1 MRTPVTRLAA
11 AAVVALLAGCGG
23 GADASSGERGRP
35 ADPWRLEVV
44 RRDGGEPCRPGT
56 TELEL
61 GGRTALLQ
69 VNPGGAGRRT
79 LLLSLHGAGGAP
91 RGGLWLFRAA
101 ERTPGLVILAPGSA
115 GSTWDFQGGDTP
127 FLRRALERAL
137 ARCPVDRRR
146 VAVGGFSDG
155 ATLALTLG
163 LANGDLF
170 RAIVAL
176 SPGGILSERWTGRP
190 RVFVAHGRRDDVL
203 PLEQTSGRIVPLLRD
218 AGYRVTFRT
227 FRDGHRVPLAIS
239 RAAVRWLGRG

>member
-1 MRTPVTRLAA
+1 MRRPVTRLAA
-11 AAVVALLAGCGG
+11 AALVALVAGCGG
-23 GADASSGERGRP
+23 GAGASGGERGRA
-35 ADPWRLEVV
+35 ADPWRLDVA
-44 RRDGGEPCRPGT
+44 RRDGGGRCAPGT
-56 TELEL
+56 TELSL
-61 GGRTALLQ
+61 GGRRALLQ
-69 VNPGGAGRRT
+69 VNRGGAGRRT

-101 ERTPGLVILAPGSA
+101 ERTPGLVILAPGA
-115 GSTWDFQGGDTP
+115 VGNTWDFRGGDTV
-127 FLRRALERAL
+127 FLGRALERAL

-176 SPGGILSERWTGRP
+176 SPGGVLSERWTGRP

-203 PLEQTSGRIVPLLRD
+203 PLEQTSGRIVPPLRD
-218 AGYRVTFRT
+218 AGYRVTFRR
-227 FRDGHRVPLAIS
+227 FGDGHRVPLAIS
-239 RAAVRWLGRG
+239 RAAVRWLVRD